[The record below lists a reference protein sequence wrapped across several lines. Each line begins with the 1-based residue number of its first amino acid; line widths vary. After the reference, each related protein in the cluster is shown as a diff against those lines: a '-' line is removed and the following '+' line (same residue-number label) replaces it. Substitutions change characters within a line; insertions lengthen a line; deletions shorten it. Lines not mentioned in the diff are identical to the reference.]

1 MRDKKIWIFNAGNV
15 FDGNPKWLF
24 MYIVNYRKDITPY
37 WFCYTEE
44 TRDYIRKLG
53 YKAFLFKSKMA
64 EKIGSQAGIYVVNQ
78 NKEVFQPYLKGIIV
92 LNLWHGV
99 GCKAIEKNVR
109 SGFLNER
116 VIKKNI
122 INKDVYQKYQ
132 LFLVTSPLME
142 KHFIEQCDLPKDKI
156 IRAGY
161 PCCFYK
167 GKVETYDHDILKQ
180 KKLPEDTKIAVYAP
194 TYRDASATNFFSKAI
209 PDMEKL
215 VDVLEKNNYLLIFKM
230 HPLMAN
236 DFQYQNIKKIYANCP
251 RVLFWDNANDFY
263 EIFDQIDLAIVDYS
277 SIFYDMLARGVKHF
291 ARYIFDY
298 GQENTLRDFALDYL
312 ENTLED

>member
-109 SGFLNER
+109 SGFH
-116 VIKKNI
+116 
-122 INKDVYQKYQ
+122 
-132 LFLVTSPLME
+132 PLLLLCPTVSRGVCC
-142 KHFIEQCDLPKDKI
+142 QARY
-156 IRAGY
+156 RAG
-161 PCCFYK
+161 
-167 GKVETYDHDILKQ
+167 V
-180 KKLPEDTKIAVYAP
+180 A
-194 TYRDASATNFFSKAI
+194 
-209 PDMEKL
+209 
-215 VDVLEKNNYLLIFKM
+215 
-230 HPLMAN
+230 
-236 DFQYQNIKKIYANCP
+236 
-251 RVLFWDNANDFY
+251 
-263 EIFDQIDLAIVDYS
+263 
-277 SIFYDMLARGVKHF
+277 
-291 ARYIFDY
+291 
-298 GQENTLRDFALDYL
+298 
-312 ENTLED
+312 